1 MITLKDRLESTFLIP
16 DHHSAS
22 SFLFFPI
29 CNEFD
34 FHTMIGS
41 LMHIPSSKNDSSLKV
56 AILFG
61 ESHFLSLLPTLSNF
75 VDLILLADIEIKL
88 HAHNRHLLS
97 TFKKADTISEFLKY
111 YCDDFPSAP
120 FERKDV
126 PTKHAIYDQV
136 DLLLGRKSQAATSLQ
151 THHFLNTIRQYQS
164 CKHALEKLTV
174 VQIHLD
180 LNDISACSHLAAL
193 LQAHNAQFS
202 ICNFTNIH
210 QYLNT
215 EHLFATTNALLA
227 FSNPDAVL
235 YATGPSYHLNVSC
248 SASVQDYYRVLKHA
262 HPPPSAYT
270 PTMFGL
276 NWQQRS
282 LCIDTVKP
290 DYQLESSNKA
300 SR

>member
-1 MITLKDRLESTFLIP
+1 MIELKDRLESDFLIP
-16 DHHSAS
+16 NQHSAS

-34 FHTMIGS
+34 FHTVIDS
-41 LMHIPSSKNDSSLKV
+41 LMHTTSSKTNSSLKV

-75 VDLILLADIEIKL
+75 VDLILLADIEMKL

-97 TFKKADTISEFLKY
+97 TFKKAGTISQFLKY

-126 PTKHAIYDQV
+126 PTRHAIYDQV

-151 THHFLNTIRQYQS
+151 THHFLNNVRQYQS
-164 CKHALEKLTV
+164 CKDALEKLTI

-180 LNDISACSHLAAL
+180 LGDISACRHLAAL
-193 LQAHNAQFS
+193 LQTHDAQFS

-215 EHLFATTNALLA
+215 EHLFATTNALLE
-227 FSNPDAVL
+227 FSKPDAVIF
-235 YATGPSYHLNVSC
+235 ATGPSYHLNVSC
-248 SASVQDYYRVLKHA
+248 AASVQDYYRVLKSA
-262 HPPPSAYT
+262 HIPTSEHT
-270 PTMFGL
+270 PKMFRL
-276 NWQQRS
+276 NWKQRS
-282 LCIDTVKP
+282 L
-290 DYQLESSNKA
+290 SSNTIKPFI
-300 SR
+300 R